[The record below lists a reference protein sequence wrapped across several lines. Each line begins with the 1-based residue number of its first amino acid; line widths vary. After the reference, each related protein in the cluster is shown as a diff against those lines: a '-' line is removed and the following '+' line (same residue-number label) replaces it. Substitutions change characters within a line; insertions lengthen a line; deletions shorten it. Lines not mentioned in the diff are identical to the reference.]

1 MNKYKYGRTP
11 HLPYSEGVGDD
22 DRKLESDEH
31 FYKMNQV
38 VVTTKMDGEN
48 TTVYPDGTFHA
59 RSIDSI
65 HRDYHS
71 WLLRDIQNW
80 CYKIPK
86 GYRVCGEYLYAKHSI
101 EYDNLPSYFMCFSIW
116 NEEKCLSW
124 KRTKE
129 IAKEL
134 GIYIV
139 PELFIGRYNE
149 DLIKHIAENVISNG
163 QEGIVVR
170 NTIEYN
176 ISEMGMN
183 IAKYVRKG
191 HVQTDQHWSLQKIEV
206 NRLVKKIEREKE

>member
-31 FYKMNQV
+31 FYNMNQV
-38 VVTTKMDGEN
+38 VVTVKMDGEN

-59 RSIDSI
+59 RSLDSI

-80 CYKIPK
+80 SYKLPE
-86 GYRVCGEYLYAKHSI
+86 GCRVCGEYLYAKHSI
-101 EYDNLPSYFMCFSIW
+101 RYDNLPSYFMCFSIW

-124 KRTKE
+124 KKTKE
-129 IAKEL
+129 IAEAL
-134 GIYIV
+134 GICMV
-139 PELFIGRYNE
+139 TELFIGNYNK
-149 DLIKHIAENVISNG
+149 DYIKYLAENIVKTG
-163 QEGIVVR
+163 QEGLVVR
-170 NTIEYN
+170 NVDEYS
-176 ISEMGMN
+176 IDAMGMN
-183 IAKYVRKG
+183 IAKYVRKD

-206 NRLVKKIEREKE
+206 NGLI